1 MAVLLAGWAPAWLQ
15 SRAHMSGGEAA
26 VHRNRGYQLAR
37 PVRVHPRSS
46 IAGSPQHPSGR
57 PIGYPGYV
65 GANAHSEPPSGAELG
80 RGDVRGTMVAIA
92 DGRGCIAF
100 CSAGA
105 GVLLGWT
112 SQEMVGQPASSVFTS
127 AISEALTPDAGEWL
141 SEMVLR
147 TRDGR
152 SVPATVR
159 VAQRSENA
167 HLPGSPT
174 RTEPRLS
181 TSRRT
186 APDGRSP
193 KAFSIP
199 ALNPTCHPLER
210 P

>member
-1 MAVLLAGWAPAWLQ
+1 
-15 SRAHMSGGEAA
+15 
-26 VHRNRGYQLAR
+26 
-37 PVRVHPRSS
+37 
-46 IAGSPQHPSGR
+46 
-57 PIGYPGYV
+57 
-65 GANAHSEPPSGAELG
+65 
-80 RGDVRGTMVAIA
+80 MVAIA

-112 SQEMVGQPASSVFTS
+112 SQEMVGQPASSGFTS

-152 SVPATVR
+152 PVPATVR

-181 TSRRT
+181 TSRQT

-199 ALNPTCHPLER
+199 ALNPTCHPSSDRDLLDLAASSNAPGPTRRSLTLVTIDTKPRER
-210 P
+210 ALISHASSKASSKRSYAGFGRRAASHGRESAVRGG

>member
-1 MAVLLAGWAPAWLQ
+1 MSAGGRDRPRATEGRLR
-15 SRAHMSGGEAA
+15 SRRLTDGACWWIRTGRSATRQPTRAA
-26 VHRNRGYQLAR
+26 G
-37 PVRVHPRSS
+37 
-46 IAGSPQHPSGR
+46 AGSPQHPSGR

-65 GANAHSEPPSGAELG
+65 GANAHSEPPAGAELG

-152 SVPATVR
+152 PVPATVR
-159 VAQRSENA
+159 VAQRSENVV
-167 HLPGSPT
+167 T
-174 RTEPRLS
+174 IDTKPRERALIS
-181 TSRRT
+181 HASSKASSKRSYAGFGRR
-186 APDGRSP
+186 AASHGRES
-193 KAFSIP
+193 AV
-199 ALNPTCHPLER
+199 R
-210 P
+210 GG